1 MYADGLGL
9 DQDYKQAALW
19 YQRSANQG
27 YAAAM
32 ADLGDLYF
40 YGNGVRQDQRE
51 ALRWY
56 RQGADHGDPE
66 AEYDYGLIFHDGSG
80 GQKRSFDAAMKW
92 FLRAAAQ
99 GHAAALNMVGYMHD
113 MGEGVKEDPS
123 EAVKWYQKAAD
134 KGFEVAEY
142 NLGVMYQSGRG
153 VEKNLATAARW
164 YRAAAEQGDSDSQAS
179 LGYLYEQGLGVNS
192 DVAQAIS
199 WYKAA
204 ARQGSSRALNNLGV
218 LYHDGTGVPRNLVYA
233 YVLYALAAD
242 KAEESRRPQAR
253 RQQSQRRRQGAFLHG
268 AGPGQGAAPAGG
280 EQPGPRPAAGPLG
293 ECRHRP
299 RSPQI
304 ALGRRRRR
312 RGPPPRIR
320 TNRHAVP
327 TQPSGPGSLIGTV
340 KTALA
345 ALGYDPGS
353 RDNTLNDKTVTAIK
367 AFQKDTEPAPVRRDL
382 LRSPGRLAGLA
393 LRGEQC
399 QQDRDQHDDLAQAQ
413 ALCHGLRASM
423 SPPRGISSPISMWST
438 AASRCACRA
447 APWCR
452 SWPWTRRTIW
462 PCSRAPKPGREV
474 ARFRDGRGVRTG
486 DSILI
491 AGFPLRDEI
500 SSELNVTTGNVS
512 SLAGPDNDRTLI
524 QITAPVQHGNSGG
537 PVLDFAGHV
546 VAVVQS
552 KFDPTADTGD
562 DNTIDVPQNVNF
574 AVSANLLRSFLDAQ
588 DVDYESEPSATHA
601 DRRRGRRPGPG
612 IHGLA
617 GVLAVGEGPDYFLR
631 RPLCGRRERSE
642 IELESANRL
651 LQRDVQLAGVPGA
664 VQQHAAGRLAEM
676 DESFSAPGSVASTR
690 RMPPG
695 GTSFSARRAFSTGS
709 GHFSPRAS
717 RVVSLT
723 DSLMP

>member
-1 MYADGLGL
+1 MVRVHHFFLLALLLIGLAPPAWADFAAADKAYQSGDYKAALAELQPLAKEGDAKAQRLLGKLYADGLGL

-153 VEKNLATAARW
+153 VEKNLATAGRW

-179 LGYLYEQGLGVNS
+179 LGYLYEQGLGVDS

-242 KAEESRRPQAR
+242 KAQESDDRKLADSNRNDVAKELSSTELAEAKAL
-253 RQQSQRRRQGAFLHG
+253 RQR
-268 AGPGQGAAPAGG
+268 AATNLALVLP
-280 EQPGPRPAAGPLG
+280 PGPAANVATGPDRPK
-293 ECRHRP
+293 
-299 RSPQI
+299 SPSDGTT
-304 ALGRRRRR
+304 APGTSSKN
-312 RGPPPRIR
+312 PDKS
-320 TNRHAVP
+320 ASVP

-367 AFQKDTEPAPVRRDL
+367 AFQKDRNLPQSGEISSDL
-382 LRSPGRLAGLA
+382 LAALLASRFEASNASKTVTTTTNSPKLKLYATGSGFYVSAAGHIVTNQHVVDGCSEMRLQSGAVVQVLAVDKANDLA
-393 LRGEQC
+393 LLKG
-399 QQDRDQHDDLAQAQ
+399 
-413 ALCHGLRASM
+413 
-423 SPPRGISSPISMWST
+423 
-438 AASRCACRA
+438 
-447 APWCR
+447 
-452 SWPWTRRTIW
+452 
-462 PCSRAPKPGREV
+462 PKPDREV

-588 DVDYESEPSATHA
+588 DVDYESEPSATMLTA
-601 DRRRGRRPGPG
+601 SEVAAR
-612 IHGLA
+612 A
-617 GVLAVGEGPDYFLR
+617 
-631 RPLCGRRERSE
+631 RE
-642 IELESANRL
+642 
-651 LQRDVQLAGVPGA
+651 
-664 VQQHAAGRLAEM
+664 
-676 DESFSAPGSVASTR
+676 FT
-690 RMPPG
+690 
-695 GTSFSARRAFSTGS
+695 
-709 GHFSPRAS
+709 
-717 RVVSLT
+717 VSLECWQ
-723 DSLMP
+723 